1 MIDLTGEVLAAVH
14 GWLPGN
20 DEPERPQIQVATVD
34 DEGRPDLRTVLLS
47 EWDERGF
54 VFHTDSRSRKSA
66 QLASRPDVAVLVLWP
81 GFTRQLVIRGRAEP
95 LDPERVARG
104 YAKRSPYLKQLA
116 WQNDSELA
124 QQGRDE
130 RVAAWAEF
138 GRAHPPDGLPA
149 PPSWTGY
156 LVRPDRLT
164 FWRSDTDGPSHRTE
178 YRADGDGWVVEH
190 LPG

>member
-1 MIDLTGEVLAAVH
+1 MSDLRGEALATLTE
-14 GWLPGN
+14 WLPAN

-34 DEGRPDLRTVLLS
+34 GEGRPDLRTVLLS

-54 VFHTDSRSRKSA
+54 VFHTDARSRKSV

-95 LDPERVARG
+95 LDPERVSYG

-116 WQNDSELA
+116 WQNDHDLA
-124 QQGRDE
+124 QHERDE
-130 RVAAWAEF
+130 RVAAWTAFRES
-138 GRAHPPDGLPA
+138 RQPDALPA

-164 FWRSDTDGPSHRTE
+164 FWRSDAEGPSHRIE
-178 YRADGDGWVVEH
+178 YRAEGTDWVVEH
-190 LPG
+190 LAG

>member
-1 MIDLTGEVLAAVH
+1 MSDLQGEALATLAD
-14 GWLPGN
+14 WLPGN

-54 VFHTDSRSRKSA
+54 VFHTDAGSRKSV
-66 QLASRPDVAVLVLWP
+66 QLAGRPDVAVLVLWP

-95 LDPERVARG
+95 LDPERVAHG

-116 WQNDSELA
+116 WQNDHALA
-124 QQGRDE
+124 QRERDE
-130 RVAAWAEF
+130 RVAAWAAFRESS
-138 GRAHPPDGLPA
+138 RPDALPA

-164 FWRSDTDGPSHRTE
+164 FWRSDADGPSHRIE
-178 YRADGDGWVVEH
+178 YRAEGPDWVVEH